1 MKSQPWRMYTTPNEV
16 NAVKEAIYSTHVG
29 RSDGITVPGDTKH
42 AVAARLDDEL
52 MLSSFDGLTGDDVLD
67 TPVTAPSTS
76 DALER
81 RTIGGKY
88 HSLAVRVKFNYAA
101 ASDAAR

>member
-1 MKSQPWRMYTTPNEV
+1 MYATPSEV
-16 NAVKEAIYSTHVG
+16 YAVKGAIYSTHVG

-52 MLSSFDGLTGDDVLD
+52 MLSSFDGLTRDNVLD

-76 DALER
+76 DARER
-81 RTIGGKY
+81 RAIGGEY